1 MYEGTEIKSG
11 LRTFGLGVALAFG
24 GQLLIGF
31 VVSVIQV
38 CSLLMGFHAT
48 SIGGV
53 AAVLSLII
61 GIPFNAGGFTVRV
74 AFEALVGPLEFLV
87 GNRTTTVMSN
97 LPLYLSLLVLQM
109 AFVAVV
115 VAARYRRKKT
125 MRDWIFIAVG
135 ILLLLNGL
143 ANIMWPWWG
152 S

>member
-1 MYEGTEIKSG
+1 MKSET
-11 LRTFGLGVALAFG
+11 RTVVFAVALAIG
-24 GQLLIGF
+24 SQLLIGF
-31 VVSVIQV
+31 VVSVVQV
-38 CSLLMGFHAT
+38 CSLLMGFHAS

-53 AAVLSLII
+53 DAVLVPLVTII

>member
-38 CSLLMGFHAT
+38 CSLLMGFHPT

-53 AAVLSLII
+53 SAALFLVI
-61 GIPFNAGGFTVRV
+61 GIPFNTGGFTVRFV
-74 AFEALVGPLEFLV
+74 FEALVGPLEFFV
-87 GNRTTTVMSN
+87 GQRSATVMSN
-97 LPLYLSLLVLQM
+97 LTFYLALLVLQM

-115 VAARYRRKKT
+115 VAARFRRTKT
-125 MRDWIFIAVG
+125 PRDLLLIVEAI
-135 ILLLLNGL
+135 ILLVNGL

-152 S
+152 T